1 MAELSKAISLF
12 TGTRYDPQTIALPGG
27 SAALY
32 SAPSPDKSTVNE
44 DAAAVIPFGDNSII
58 LAVADGAG
66 GHAKGDVAARI
77 AIEALVDELEGNPEA
92 VLRVAILNAFEAA
105 QAGINERCP
114 GSATTLVVGEIT
126 NGTARCYHV
135 GDSGIC
141 IVGGRGKLKFQSVFH
156 SPTGYGVEAG
166 LLSETQ
172 AMQHASRH
180 VVSNI
185 LGMSPMSV
193 EIGVPLELARRD
205 TVVIASD
212 GLFDNLLSEEIAA
225 LACKG
230 PIGSA
235 CAALAAAAAAR
246 MDDAM
251 PGQLGKPDDL
261 TVLLYRRR
269 R

>member
-1 MAELSKAISLF
+1 MNEVKTLF
-12 TGTRYDPQTIALPGG
+12 AGTLNKPASIDLGDG
-27 SAALY
+27 SAALF
-32 SAPSPDKSTVNE
+32 STPSPDKDTVNE
-44 DAAAVIPFGDNSII
+44 DAAAVIPFGDNSIV

-66 GHAKGDVAARI
+66 GHAKGDAAARI
-77 AIEALVDELEGNPEA
+77 AIEALVDELQRNPDA
-92 VLRVAILNAFEAA
+92 VLRAGILNAFETA
-105 QAGINERCP
+105 QAEINVRYP

-126 NGTARCYHV
+126 DGTARSYHV

-141 IVGGRGKLKFQSVFH
+141 IVGGRGKLKFQTVFH

-166 LLSETQ
+166 LLSEAQ

-185 LGMSPMSV
+185 IGMSPMSV
-193 EIGVPLELARRD
+193 EIGVPLRLAPHD

-225 LACKG
+225 LACAG

-235 CAALAAAAAAR
+235 CAALATAATAR
-246 MDDAM
+246 MAGAM
-251 PGQLGKPDDL
+251 PGRIGKPDDL
-261 TVLLYRRR
+261 TVLLYRRCR
-269 R
+269 

>member
-1 MAELSKAISLF
+1 MAELNKALTLF
-12 TGTRYDPQTIALPGG
+12 TGTLNAPQSIDLVAG
-27 SAALY
+27 SAALF
-32 SAPSPDKSTVNE
+32 STPSPDKSTVNE
-44 DAAAVIPFGDNSII
+44 DAAAVIPFGDDSMI

-66 GHAKGDVAARI
+66 GHAKGDAAARI
-77 AIEALVDELEGNPEA
+77 AIEALVDELQQNPDA
-92 VLRVAILNAFEAA
+92 VLRVAILNAFETA
-105 QAGINERCP
+105 QAEINARCP

-193 EIGVPLELARRD
+193 EIGVPLELAQRD

-225 LACKG
+225 LACTG
-230 PIGSA
+230 SVASA
-235 CAALAAAAAAR
+235 CAALAAAANSR
-246 MDDAM
+246 MAGAM
-251 PGQLGKPDDL
+251 PGQVGKPDDL
-261 TVLLYRRR
+261 TLLLYRRR

>member
-1 MAELSKAISLF
+1 MNEAKTLF
-12 TGTRYDPQTIALPGG
+12 TGTLNEPESIDLIDG
-27 SAALY
+27 SAALF
-32 SAPSPDKSTVNE
+32 STPSPDKSSVNE
-44 DAAAVIPFGDNSII
+44 DAAAVIPFGDNSIV

-66 GHAKGDVAARI
+66 GHAKGDAAARI
-77 AIEALVDELEGNPEA
+77 AIEALVDELQRNPA
-92 VLRVAILNAFEAA
+92 TVVRAAILNAFETA
-105 QAGINERCP
+105 QAEINTRYP

-126 NGTARCYHV
+126 DGTARCYHV

-141 IVGGRGKLKFQSVFH
+141 IVGGRGKLKFQTIFH
-156 SPTGYGVEAG
+156 SPTGYAVEAG
-166 LLSETQ
+166 LLSEAQ

-193 EIGVPLELARRD
+193 EIGVRLRLALHD

-225 LACKG
+225 LACVG
-230 PIGSA
+230 SIGAA
-235 CAALAAAAAAR
+235 CTALATAAAAR
-246 MDDAM
+246 MAVAM
-251 PGQLGKPDDL
+251 PGRIGKPDDL
-261 TVLLYRRR
+261 TILLYRRR

>member
-1 MAELSKAISLF
+1 MAELNKALTLF
-12 TGTRYDPQTIALPGG
+12 AGTLNVPESIDLIAG

-32 SAPSPDKSTVNE
+32 SAPSPDKTSVNE

-66 GHAKGDVAARI
+66 GHARGDAAARI
-77 AIEALVDELEGNPEA
+77 AIEALVDELQGDPSA

-105 QAGINERCP
+105 QSEINARCP
-114 GSATTLVVGEIT
+114 GSATTLVVGEIS

-141 IVGGRGKLKFQSVFH
+141 IVGGRGKLKFQTVFH

-166 LLSETQ
+166 LLSEAQ

-193 EIGVPLELARRD
+193 EIGVPLKLAERD

-225 LACKG
+225 LACLG
-230 PIGSA
+230 PIGPA
-235 CAALAAAAAAR
+235 CEALATAAVSR
-246 MDDAM
+246 MAGAM
-251 PGQLGKPDDL
+251 PGQVGKPDDL
-261 TVLLYRRR
+261 TILLYRPRR
-269 R
+269 

>member
-1 MAELSKAISLF
+1 MNEAKTLF
-12 TGTRYDPQTIALPGG
+12 TGTLNEPLSIDLDDG
-27 SAALY
+27 SAALF
-32 SAPSPDKSTVNE
+32 STRSPDKSTVNE
-44 DAAAVIPFGDNSII
+44 DAAAVIPFGDDSVV

-66 GHAKGDVAARI
+66 GHAKGDAAARI
-77 AIEALVDELEGNPEA
+77 AIEALVNELQQNPHA
-92 VLRVAILNAFEAA
+92 VLRVAILNAFETA
-105 QAGINERCP
+105 QAEIIARYP

-126 NGTARCYHV
+126 DRTSRCYHV

-166 LLSETQ
+166 LLSEAQ

-193 EIGVPLELARRD
+193 EIGVPLELAPHD

-225 LACKG
+225 LACNG
-230 PIGSA
+230 PIAPA
-235 CAALAAAAAAR
+235 CAALAAAAAER
-246 MDDAM
+246 MAGAM

-269 R
+269 RQR